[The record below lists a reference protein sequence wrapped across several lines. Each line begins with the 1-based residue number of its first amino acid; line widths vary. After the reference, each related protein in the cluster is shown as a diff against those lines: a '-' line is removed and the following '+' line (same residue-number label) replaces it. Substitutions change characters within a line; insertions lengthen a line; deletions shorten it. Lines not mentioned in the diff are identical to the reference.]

1 MDTLKQRM
9 KARAKMRLVA
19 GGAWHNLVFWCL
31 LFVFGSVGRTG
42 WLWALVGYED
52 AGELGRVVMGFDEVR
67 SFYTSWVLL
76 TRCFVGFTVARS
88 LTSRDLDYG
97 VR

>member
-1 MDTLKQRM
+1 M
-9 KARAKMRLVA
+9 
-19 GGAWHNLVFWCL
+19 
-31 LFVFGSVGRTG
+31 
-42 WLWALVGYED
+42 VGYED